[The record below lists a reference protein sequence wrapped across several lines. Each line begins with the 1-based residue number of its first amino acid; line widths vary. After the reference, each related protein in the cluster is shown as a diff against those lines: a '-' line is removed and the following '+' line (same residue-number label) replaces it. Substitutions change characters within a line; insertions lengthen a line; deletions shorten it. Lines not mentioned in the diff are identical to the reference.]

1 MLMVSSAAAEES
13 PAPASANADTGRM
26 ESIILSASIMLTMRF
41 FMISSPLSVDL
52 SGYTPKRNS
61 RNGQKCQVEYSTKI
75 QGNKALLRAAP
86 AKKRCKIMGKIT
98 IRGGVCFSPIKKQFR
113 NARRRFGTAIQ
124 NILSALDAQS
134 ATTTTAASGGN
145 REELLGQRPARR
157 ACRPRHDADA
167 GCRNPIA
174 AGIPN
179 RFTCPPAAPPAR
191 LSGRADGSLPRQRSR
206 PRAARTGRWR
216 SPRPGGRADSAAPA
230 RPALRFPADGR

>member
-1 MLMVSSAAAEES
+1 LIC
-13 PAPASANADTGRM
+13 PAIPPNGTAGTDKNAKL
-26 ESIILSASIMLTMRF
+26 SIAPKFKEIKRF
-41 FMISSPLSVDL
+41 CGQHL
-52 SGYTPKRNS
+52 PK
-61 RNGQKCQVEYSTKI
+61 NG
-75 QGNKALLRAAP
+75 
-86 AKKRCKIMGKIT
+86 AKLWAKSLYGW
-98 IRGGVCFSPIKKQFR
+98 GVCFSPIKKQFR

-124 NILSALDAQS
+124 NILSTLDAQS

-174 AGIPN
+174 AGIQN

-191 LSGRADGSLPRQRSR
+191 LSGRGDGSPLRQRSR

-230 RPALRFPADGR
+230 RWALRFPADGR

>member
-1 MLMVSSAAAEES
+1 MAQ
-13 PAPASANADTGRM
+13 NYGQNHDTGGG
-26 ESIILSASIMLTMRF
+26 MLF
-41 FMISSPLSVDL
+41 P
-52 SGYTPKRNS
+52 
-61 RNGQKCQVEYSTKI
+61 
-75 QGNKALLRAAP
+75 
-86 AKKRCKIMGKIT
+86 
-98 IRGGVCFSPIKKQFR
+98 PIKKQFR

-124 NILSALDAQS
+124 NILSAIDAQS

-174 AGIPN
+174 AGIQK

-191 LSGRADGSLPRQRSR
+191 LSGRGGGSLPRQRSR

-230 RPALRFPADGR
+230 RPAWRFPADGR

>member
-1 MLMVSSAAAEES
+1 M
-13 PAPASANADTGRM
+13 APEMHRIALKN
-26 ESIILSASIMLTMRF
+26 
-41 FMISSPLSVDL
+41 
-52 SGYTPKRNS
+52 PK
-61 RNGQKCQVEYSTKI
+61 
-75 QGNKALLRAAP
+75 KALAHPFGTQKRVANECAP
-86 AKKRCKIMGKIT
+86 ERLSTAI
-98 IRGGVCFSPIKKQFR
+98 SPIKKQFR

-174 AGIPN
+174 AGIQK

-191 LSGRADGSLPRQRSR
+191 LSGRGDGSPLRQRSR

-230 RPALRFPADGR
+230 RPAWHFPADGR

>member
-1 MLMVSSAAAEES
+1 
-13 PAPASANADTGRM
+13 
-26 ESIILSASIMLTMRF
+26 MLTMRF

-86 AKKRCKIMGKIT
+86 AKKWCKIMGKNHDT
-98 IRGGVCFSPIKKQFR
+98 GGVCFSPIKKQFR

-124 NILSALDAQS
+124 NILSTLDAQS

-174 AGIPN
+174 AGIQN

-191 LSGRADGSLPRQRSR
+191 LSGRGDGSPLRQRSR

-230 RPALRFPADGR
+230 RPALRFPADVR

>member
-1 MLMVSSAAAEES
+1 MIC
-13 PAPASANADTGRM
+13 PAIPPNGTAGTDKNAKL
-26 ESIILSASIMLTMRF
+26 SIAPKFKEIKRF
-41 FMISSPLSVDL
+41 CGQHL
-52 SGYTPKRNS
+52 PKNGAKLWAKS
-61 RNGQKCQVEYSTKI
+61 RYG
-75 QGNKALLRAAP
+75 
-86 AKKRCKIMGKIT
+86 
-98 IRGGVCFSPIKKQFR
+98 GGVCFSPIKKQFR

-124 NILSALDAQS
+124 NILSALYAQS

-174 AGIPN
+174 AGIQK

-191 LSGRADGSLPRQRSR
+191 LSGRGDGSPPRQRSR

-230 RPALRFPADGR
+230 RWALRFPADGR

>member
-1 MLMVSSAAAEES
+1 MLLVSSVAAEES

-26 ESIILSASIMLTMRF
+26 ESTILSASIMLTMRF
-41 FMISSPLSVDL
+41 FMISSPFSVDL

-61 RNGQKCQVEYSTKI
+61 RNGQKRQVEYSTKI

-86 AKKRCKIMGKIT
+86 AKKWRKIMGKIT
-98 IRGGVCFSPIKKQFR
+98 IRGGMLPPIKKQFR

-124 NILSALDAQS
+124 NILSALYAQS

-174 AGIPN
+174 AGIQN

-191 LSGRADGSLPRQRSR
+191 LSGRAGGSLPRQRSR

-230 RPALRFPADGR
+230 RPAWRFPADGR

>member
-1 MLMVSSAAAEES
+1 MICPAIPPNGTAGTDKNAKLSIAPKFKEIKRFCGQHLPKNGAKLWAKSRYGGGML
-13 PAPASANADTGRM
+13 
-26 ESIILSASIMLTMRF
+26 
-41 FMISSPLSVDL
+41 
-52 SGYTPKRNS
+52 
-61 RNGQKCQVEYSTKI
+61 
-75 QGNKALLRAAP
+75 
-86 AKKRCKIMGKIT
+86 
-98 IRGGVCFSPIKKQFR
+98 SPIKKQFR

-124 NILSALDAQS
+124 NILSALYAQS

-174 AGIPN
+174 AGIQN

-191 LSGRADGSLPRQRSR
+191 LSGRGDGSPPRQRSH

-230 RPALRFPADGR
+230 RWALRFPADGR

>member
-1 MLMVSSAAAEES
+1 MIC
-13 PAPASANADTGRM
+13 PAIPPNGTAGTDKNAKL
-26 ESIILSASIMLTMRF
+26 SIAPKFKEIKRF
-41 FMISSPLSVDL
+41 CGQHL
-52 SGYTPKRNS
+52 PK
-61 RNGQKCQVEYSTKI
+61 NG
-75 QGNKALLRAAP
+75 
-86 AKKRCKIMGKIT
+86 AKLWAKSLYGW
-98 IRGGVCFSPIKKQFR
+98 GVCFSPIKKQFR

-124 NILSALDAQS
+124 NILSTLDAQS

-174 AGIPN
+174 AGIQN

-191 LSGRADGSLPRQRSR
+191 LSGRGDGSPLRQRSR

-230 RPALRFPADGR
+230 RWALRFPADGR

>member
-1 MLMVSSAAAEES
+1 MAQ
-13 PAPASANADTGRM
+13 NYGQNHDTGGG
-26 ESIILSASIMLTMRF
+26 ML
-41 FMISSPLSVDL
+41 P
-52 SGYTPKRNS
+52 
-61 RNGQKCQVEYSTKI
+61 
-75 QGNKALLRAAP
+75 
-86 AKKRCKIMGKIT
+86 
-98 IRGGVCFSPIKKQFR
+98 PIKKQFR
-113 NARRRFGTAIQ
+113 NARRRSGTAIQ
-124 NILSALDAQS
+124 NILSALYAQS

-167 GCRNPIA
+167 GCRNSIA
-174 AGIPN
+174 AGIQN

-230 RPALRFPADGR
+230 RPAWRFPADGR

>member
-1 MLMVSSAAAEES
+1 MLLVSSAVEEN

-52 SGYTPKRNS
+52 SGYTPKRHS
-61 RNGQKCQVEYSTKI
+61 RNGQKRQVEYSTKI

-98 IRGGVCFSPIKKQFR
+98 IRGGGMLFPPIKKQFR

-124 NILSALDAQS
+124 NILSAIDAQS

-174 AGIPN
+174 AGIQN

-191 LSGRADGSLPRQRSR
+191 LSGRGDGSPLRQRSR

-216 SPRPGGRADSAAPA
+216 FPRPGGRADSAAPA
-230 RPALRFPADGR
+230 RPAWRFPADGR

>member
-1 MLMVSSAAAEES
+1 MLLVSSAAAEES

-61 RNGQKCQVEYSTKI
+61 RNGQKRQVEYSTKI

-98 IRGGVCFSPIKKQFR
+98 IRGGVCFFPIKKQFR
-113 NARRRFGTAIQ
+113 NARRRFGTATQ
-124 NILSALDAQS
+124 NILSALYAQ
-134 ATTTTAASGGN
+134 
-145 REELLGQRPARR
+145 
-157 ACRPRHDADA
+157 
-167 GCRNPIA
+167 
-174 AGIPN
+174 AGIQK

-230 RPALRFPADGR
+230 RWALRFPADGR

>member
-1 MLMVSSAAAEES
+1 MIC
-13 PAPASANADTGRM
+13 PAIPPNGTAGTDKNAKL
-26 ESIILSASIMLTMRF
+26 SIAPKFKEIKRF
-41 FMISSPLSVDL
+41 CGQHLPKNGAKLWAKSRYGG
-52 SGYTPKRNS
+52 GYAFP
-61 RNGQKCQVEYSTKI
+61 
-75 QGNKALLRAAP
+75 
-86 AKKRCKIMGKIT
+86 
-98 IRGGVCFSPIKKQFR
+98 PIKKQFR

-124 NILSALDAQS
+124 NILSALYAQS

-157 ACRPRHDADA
+157 KCRPRHDADA

-174 AGIPN
+174 AGIQN

-191 LSGRADGSLPRQRSR
+191 LSGRGGGSPPRQRSR

-230 RPALRFPADGR
+230 RPAWRFPADGL

>member
-1 MLMVSSAAAEES
+1 MIC
-13 PAPASANADTGRM
+13 PAIPPNGTAGTDKNAKL
-26 ESIILSASIMLTMRF
+26 SIAPKFKEIKRF
-41 FMISSPLSVDL
+41 CGQHL
-52 SGYTPKRNS
+52 PKNGAKLWAKS
-61 RNGQKCQVEYSTKI
+61 RYGV
-75 QGNKALLRAAP
+75 
-86 AKKRCKIMGKIT
+86 
-98 IRGGVCFSPIKKQFR
+98 GVCFSPIKKQFR

-124 NILSALDAQS
+124 NILSALYAQS

-174 AGIPN
+174 AGIQK

-191 LSGRADGSLPRQRSR
+191 LSGRGDGSPLRQRSR

-230 RPALRFPADGR
+230 RWALRFPADGR

>member
-1 MLMVSSAAAEES
+1 MIC
-13 PAPASANADTGRM
+13 PAIPPNGTAGTDKNAKL
-26 ESIILSASIMLTMRF
+26 SIAPKFKEIKRF
-41 FMISSPLSVDL
+41 CGQHL
-52 SGYTPKRNS
+52 PKNGAKLWAKS
-61 RNGQKCQVEYSTKI
+61 RYGW
-75 QGNKALLRAAP
+75 
-86 AKKRCKIMGKIT
+86 
-98 IRGGVCFSPIKKQFR
+98 GVCFPPIKKQFR

-124 NILSALDAQS
+124 NILSALYVQS

-157 ACRPRHDADA
+157 ECRPRHDADA

-174 AGIPN
+174 AGIQN

-216 SPRPGGRADSAAPA
+216 SPRPGGRAGSAAPA
-230 RPALRFPADGR
+230 RWALRFPADGR

>member
-1 MLMVSSAAAEES
+1 MAPEMHRIALKS
-13 PAPASANADTGRM
+13 P
-26 ESIILSASIMLTMRF
+26 
-41 FMISSPLSVDL
+41 
-52 SGYTPKRNS
+52 K
-61 RNGQKCQVEYSTKI
+61 
-75 QGNKALLRAAP
+75 KALAHPFGTQKRVANECAP
-86 AKKRCKIMGKIT
+86 ERLSTAI
-98 IRGGVCFSPIKKQFR
+98 SPVKKQFR

-157 ACRPRHDADA
+157 ACRPRHEADA

-206 PRAARTGRWR
+206 PRAARTGQWR
-216 SPRPGGRADSAAPA
+216 FPRPGGRADSAAPA
-230 RPALRFPADGR
+230 RWALRFPADGR

>member
-1 MLMVSSAAAEES
+1 MLLVSSAAAEES

-26 ESIILSASIMLTMRF
+26 ESTILSASIMLTMRF

-52 SGYTPKRNS
+52 SGYTPKRHS
-61 RNGQKCQVEYSTKI
+61 RNGQKRQVEYSTKI

-86 AKKRCKIMGKIT
+86 AKKWRKIMGKIT
-98 IRGGVCFSPIKKQFR
+98 IRGGGMLSPIKKQFR
-113 NARRRFGTAIQ
+113 NARMRFGTAIQ
-124 NILSALDAQS
+124 NILSALYAQS
-134 ATTTTAASGGN
+134 TTTTTAASGGN

-174 AGIPN
+174 AGIQN

-216 SPRPGGRADSAAPA
+216 FPRPGGRADSAAPA
-230 RPALRFPADGR
+230 RPAWRFPADGR

>member
-1 MLMVSSAAAEES
+1 MLLVSSAVEEN

-61 RNGQKCQVEYSTKI
+61 RNGQKRQVEYSTKI

-86 AKKRCKIMGKIT
+86 AKKWYKIMGKIT

-113 NARRRFGTAIQ
+113 NARRRFGTATQ
-124 NILSALDAQS
+124 NILSALYAQ
-134 ATTTTAASGGN
+134 
-145 REELLGQRPARR
+145 
-157 ACRPRHDADA
+157 
-167 GCRNPIA
+167 
-174 AGIPN
+174 AGIQK

-191 LSGRADGSLPRQRSR
+191 LSGRGDGSPLRQRSR

-230 RPALRFPADGR
+230 RWALRFPADGR